1 MPKLLK
7 WLTAISL
14 CAIAIAARTFFP
26 PGIGVFGRLV
36 TTQDWWTSGAG
47 EISLICL
54 IVFGASGILM
64 LRRSSHGRLVF
75 LLGWVALNLVVIPI
89 TGLTQ
94 TSSPPLLLL
103 AIDFMLAIPVAI
115 YLYWNKAVREYFLA
129 GKEAQ

>member
-1 MPKLLK
+1 
-7 WLTAISL
+7 
-14 CAIAIAARTFFP
+14 
-26 PGIGVFGRLV
+26 
-36 TTQDWWTSGAG
+36 
-47 EISLICL
+47 
-54 IVFGASGILM
+54 M